1 MKIKCVGVSSVMS
14 SGEVY
19 PGFTIGKVYDAGI
32 DYCPILGTES
42 VHVIDDDGDE
52 RYLSLMINELGFEV
66 IND

>member
-14 SGEVY
+14 SGDVY
-19 PGFTIGKVYDAGI
+19 PGFTLGKVYGAEI

-42 VHVIDDDGDE
+42 VLVFDDDGDE
-52 RYLSLMINELGFEV
+52 RYLSLMVEELGFEV